1 MVNNKTGGLF
11 RIAIKLM
18 MACSTTNIDV
28 NYIPLVNL
36 IGIYFQI
43 RDDYMNLQ
51 SAQYSTNKG
60 FAEDLTEGKF
70 SFPVVH
76 GVRADLSNRQIIDIL
91 EQRPTTPTL
100 KHRAISYLKNDTK
113 SLEYTLGVLRS
124 LEKRTMDELKRL
136 GGNPGLEA
144 IMDTLHIHED
154 GR

>member
-1 MVNNKTGGLF
+1 
-11 RIAIKLM
+11 
-18 MACSTTNIDV
+18 
-28 NYIPLVNL
+28 
-36 IGIYFQI
+36 
-43 RDDYMNLQ
+43 MNLQ
-51 SAQYSTNKG
+51 SAQVSHCYRTHFLLTLAKLLLGSKYSTNKG

-70 SFPVVH
+70 SFPIVH
-76 GVRADLSNRQIIDIL
+76 GVHADLSNRQIIGWSCSSSLRTWLFYPLHTDIL

-124 LEKRTMDELKRL
+124 LEKRTMEELKRL